1 MDRTILHIDVNNFF
15 ASIEIMLNPNL
26 KGLPVAVCG
35 SEDDRH
41 GIVLAKSYEAKKS
54 GVKTAE
60 TVWQAKKKC
69 PNLIIVPPQYEK
81 YKKYSKLIQNIY
93 YSYTDQVEPFGLDE
107 CWLDVTGSLKLFGNV
122 ENIAEEI
129 KERVKKEIGVT
140 VSIGVSFTKTFAKL
154 GSDLK
159 KPDAITYISKENFK
173 NIVWPLVTNEIIGVG
188 KSTFKILEEM
198 NLKTI
203 GELANCDISLLEQKL
218 GKHGRILWKR
228 VNGIDDEIVDANMYI
243 ASPKSI
249 GNGKTFR
256 NDLTKINDIRSAFQN
271 LTYEISN
278 KLKKHKLEVKNIQ
291 IVIRDNQFNDK
302 QLQCELPT
310 ITSSSL
316 IITNTAMDLFKKYKW
331 NKPIRALTI
340 RAINLIEEGTNDQ
353 ISLFEEKDEYEK
365 IKKIDKV
372 MFEINNKF
380 GPNSVKFSNINK
392 KL

>member
-26 KGLPVAVCG
+26 KGFPVAVCG

-41 GIVLAKSYEAKKS
+41 GIVLAKSYEAKKF

-69 PNLIIVPPQYEK
+69 PNLIIVPPQYEE

-188 KSTFKILEEM
+188 KSTFRILEEM

-278 KLKKHKLEVKNIQ
+278 KLKKYRLEAKNIQ

>member
-41 GIVLAKSYEAKKS
+41 GIVLAKSYEAKKF

-228 VNGIDDEIVDANMYI
+228 VNGIDDEIVDANIYT

-278 KLKKHKLEVKNIQ
+278 KLKKHRLEAKNIQ

-380 GPNSVKFSNINK
+380 GPNSVEFSNINK

>member
-41 GIVLAKSYEAKKS
+41 GIILAKSYEAKKF

-69 PNLIIVPPQYEK
+69 PNLIIVPPQYEE

-188 KSTFKILEEM
+188 NSTFKILEEM

-228 VNGIDDEIVDANMYI
+228 VNGIDDEIVDANIYT

-278 KLKKHKLEVKNIQ
+278 KLKKHRLEAKNIQ

>member
-41 GIVLAKSYEAKKS
+41 GIVLAKSYEAKKF

-60 TVWQAKKKC
+60 TIWQAKKKC
-69 PNLIIVPPQYEK
+69 PNIIIVPPQYDE

-243 ASPKSI
+243 TSPKSI

-278 KLKKHKLEVKNIQ
+278 KLKKHRLEAKNIQ

>member
-41 GIVLAKSYEAKKS
+41 GIVLAKSYEAKKF

-69 PNLIIVPPQYEK
+69 PNLIIVPPQYEE

-278 KLKKHKLEVKNIQ
+278 KLKKHRLEAKNIQ
-291 IVIRDNQFNDK
+291 IIIRDNQFNDK

>member
-35 SEDDRH
+35 YEDDRH
-41 GIVLAKSYEAKKS
+41 GIVLAKSYEAKKF

-69 PNLIIVPPQYEK
+69 PNLIIVPPQYDE

-228 VNGIDDEIVDANMYI
+228 VNGIDDEIVDANIYT

-278 KLKKHKLEVKNIQ
+278 KLKKHRLEAKNIQ

-353 ISLFEEKDEYEK
+353 ISLFEEKDEYKK

>member
-41 GIVLAKSYEAKKS
+41 GIVLAKSYEAKKF

-60 TVWQAKKKC
+60 TIWQAKKKC
-69 PNLIIVPPQYEK
+69 PNLIIVPPQYDE

-278 KLKKHKLEVKNIQ
+278 KLKKHRLEAKNIQ

>member
-26 KGLPVAVCG
+26 KGFPVAVCG

-41 GIVLAKSYEAKKS
+41 GIVLAKSYEAKKF

-69 PNLIIVPPQYEK
+69 PNLIIVPPQYEE

-228 VNGIDDEIVDANMYI
+228 VNGIDDEIVDANIYI

-278 KLKKHKLEVKNIQ
+278 KLKKHRLEAKNIQ

>member
-41 GIVLAKSYEAKKS
+41 GIVLAKSYEAKKF

-60 TVWQAKKKC
+60 TIWQAKKKC
-69 PNLIIVPPQYEK
+69 PNIIIVPPQYDE

-228 VNGIDDEIVDANMYI
+228 VNGIDDEIVDANIYI

-278 KLKKHKLEVKNIQ
+278 KLKKHRLEAKNIQ

>member
-41 GIVLAKSYEAKKS
+41 GIVLAKSYEAKKF

-69 PNLIIVPPQYEK
+69 PNLIIVPPQYEE

-218 GKHGRILWKR
+218 GKHGIILWKR
-228 VNGIDDEIVDANMYI
+228 VNGIDDEIVYANMYI

-278 KLKKHKLEVKNIQ
+278 KLKKHRLEAKNIQ

>member
-41 GIVLAKSYEAKKS
+41 GIVLAKSYEAKKF

-69 PNLIIVPPQYEK
+69 PNLIIVPPQYDE

-203 GELANCDISLLEQKL
+203 GELANCDISLLKQKL
-218 GKHGRILWKR
+218 GKHGKILWKR

-278 KLKKHKLEVKNIQ
+278 KLKKHRLEAKNIQ

>member
-41 GIVLAKSYEAKKS
+41 GIVLAKSYEAKKF

-69 PNLIIVPPQYEK
+69 PNLIIVPPQYEE

-129 KERVKKEIGVT
+129 KERVKKEIEVT

-278 KLKKHKLEVKNIQ
+278 KLKKHRLEAKNIQ

-380 GPNSVKFSNINK
+380 GSNSVKFSNINK

>member
-69 PNLIIVPPQYEK
+69 PNLIIVPPQYEE

-228 VNGIDDEIVDANMYI
+228 VNGIDDEIVNANMYI
-243 ASPKSI
+243 ANPKSI

-278 KLKKHKLEVKNIQ
+278 KLKKHRLEAKNIQ

>member
-69 PNLIIVPPQYEK
+69 PNLIIVPPQYEE

-243 ASPKSI
+243 ANPKSI

-278 KLKKHKLEVKNIQ
+278 KLKKHRLEAKNIQ

>member
-41 GIVLAKSYEAKKS
+41 GIVLAKSYEAKKF

-69 PNLIIVPPQYEK
+69 PNLIIVPPQYEE

-278 KLKKHKLEVKNIQ
+278 KLKKHRLEAKNIQ

>member
-41 GIVLAKSYEAKKS
+41 GIVLAKSYEAKKF

-60 TVWQAKKKC
+60 TIWQAKKKC
-69 PNLIIVPPQYEK
+69 PNLIIVPPQYEE

-243 ASPKSI
+243 TSPKSI

-278 KLKKHKLEVKNIQ
+278 KLKKHRLEAKNIQ

-340 RAINLIEEGTNDQ
+340 RAINLIEEGINDQ

>member
-41 GIVLAKSYEAKKS
+41 GIVLAKSYEAKKF

-69 PNLIIVPPQYEK
+69 PNLIIVPPQYEE

-228 VNGIDDEIVDANMYI
+228 VNGIDDEIVDANIYT

-278 KLKKHKLEVKNIQ
+278 KLKKHRLEAKNIQ

>member
-35 SEDDRH
+35 SEYDRH
-41 GIVLAKSYEAKKS
+41 GIVLAKSYEAKKF

-69 PNLIIVPPQYEK
+69 PNLIIVPPQYEE

-203 GELANCDISLLEQKL
+203 GELANYDISLLEQKL

-278 KLKKHKLEVKNIQ
+278 KLKKHKLEAKNIQ

>member
-41 GIVLAKSYEAKKS
+41 GIVLAKSYEAKKF

-69 PNLIIVPPQYEK
+69 PNLIIVPPQYEE

-122 ENIAEEI
+122 ENISEEI

-243 ASPKSI
+243 TSPKSI

-278 KLKKHKLEVKNIQ
+278 KLKKHRLEAKNIQ

>member
-69 PNLIIVPPQYEK
+69 PNLIIVPPQYEE

-278 KLKKHKLEVKNIQ
+278 KLKKHRLEAKNIQ

>member
-41 GIVLAKSYEAKKS
+41 GIVLAKSYEAKKF

-69 PNLIIVPPQYEK
+69 PNLIIVPPQYDE

-278 KLKKHKLEVKNIQ
+278 KLKKHRLEAKNIQ

>member
-1 MDRTILHIDVNNFF
+1 MDRNILHIDVNNFF

-41 GIVLAKSYEAKKS
+41 GIVLAKSYEAKKF

-60 TVWQAKKKC
+60 TTWQAKKKC
-69 PNLIIVPPQYEK
+69 PNLVIIPPQYDE

-93 YSYTDQVEPFGLDE
+93 YSYTDQIEPFGLDE
-107 CWLDVTGSLKLFGNV
+107 CWLDVTGSLKLFGSV

-159 KPDAITYISKENFK
+159 KPDAITYISKDNFK
-173 NIVWPLVTNEIIGVG
+173 NIVWPLDTNEIIGVG
-188 KSTFKILEEM
+188 KSTFKILQEM
-198 NLKTI
+198 NIKTI
-203 GELANCDISLLEQKL
+203 GDLANSNITLLEEKL
-218 GKHGRILWKR
+218 GKHGKILWER
-228 VNGIDDEIVDANMYI
+228 VNGIDNEIVDSNMNERI
-243 ASPKSI
+243 PKSI

-256 NDLTKINDIRSAFQN
+256 NDLTKIDDIRFSFQN
-271 LTYEISN
+271 LSYEISN
-278 KLKKHKLEVKNIQ
+278 KLKQYKLEAKNIQ

-302 QLQCELPT
+302 QLQGELPT
-310 ITSSSL
+310 TTSSSL

-331 NKPIRALTI
+331 NRPIRALTI
-340 RAINLIEEGTNDQ
+340 RAINLVEEGTNDQ
-353 ISLFEEKDEYEK
+353 ITLFEEKDEYEK

-380 GPNSVKFSNINK
+380 GPNSVKFSNSK
-392 KL
+392 

>member
-35 SEDDRH
+35 SENDRH
-41 GIVLAKSYEAKKS
+41 GIVLAKSYEAKKF

-69 PNLIIVPPQYEK
+69 PNLIIVPPQYEE
-81 YKKYSKLIQNIY
+81 YKKYSKLIQNMY

-278 KLKKHKLEVKNIQ
+278 KLKKHRLEAKNIQ

>member
-41 GIVLAKSYEAKKS
+41 GIVLAKSYEAKKF

-69 PNLIIVPPQYEK
+69 PNLIIVPPQYEE

-203 GELANCDISLLEQKL
+203 GELANCDISLLKQKL
-218 GKHGRILWKR
+218 GKHGKILWKR

-278 KLKKHKLEVKNIQ
+278 KLKKHRLEAKNIQ

>member
-41 GIVLAKSYEAKKS
+41 GIVLAKSYEAKKF

-69 PNLIIVPPQYEK
+69 PNLIIVPPQYEE

-203 GELANCDISLLEQKL
+203 SELANCDISLLEQKL

-243 ASPKSI
+243 TSPKSI

-278 KLKKHKLEVKNIQ
+278 KLKKHRLEAKNIQ

>member
-35 SEDDRH
+35 SEYDRH
-41 GIVLAKSYEAKKS
+41 GIVLAKSYEAKKF

-69 PNLIIVPPQYEK
+69 PNLIIVPPQYEE

-228 VNGIDDEIVDANMYI
+228 VNGIDDEIVDANIYT

-278 KLKKHKLEVKNIQ
+278 KLKKHRLEAKNIQ

>member
-69 PNLIIVPPQYEK
+69 PNLIIVPPQYEE

-243 ASPKSI
+243 ANPKSI

-278 KLKKHKLEVKNIQ
+278 KLKKHRLESKNIQ

>member
-41 GIVLAKSYEAKKS
+41 GIVLAKSYEAKKF

-69 PNLIIVPPQYEK
+69 PNLIIVPPQYEE

-129 KERVKKEIGVT
+129 KEKVKKEIGVT

-203 GELANCDISLLEQKL
+203 GELANYDISLLEQKL

-278 KLKKHKLEVKNIQ
+278 KLKKHKLEAKNIQ

>member
-41 GIVLAKSYEAKKS
+41 GIVLAKSYEAKKF

-69 PNLIIVPPQYEK
+69 PNLIIVPPQYEE

-107 CWLDVTGSLKLFGNV
+107 CWLDVTGSLKLFDNV

-188 KSTFKILEEM
+188 NSTFKILEEM

-228 VNGIDDEIVDANMYI
+228 VNGIDDEIVDANIYT

-278 KLKKHKLEVKNIQ
+278 KLKKHRLEAKNIQ

>member
-41 GIVLAKSYEAKKS
+41 GIVLAKSYEAKKF

-60 TVWQAKKKC
+60 TIWQAKKKC
-69 PNLIIVPPQYEK
+69 PNIIIVPPQYDE

-278 KLKKHKLEVKNIQ
+278 KLKKHRLEAKNIQ

-340 RAINLIEEGTNDQ
+340 RAINLIKEGTNDQ

>member
-35 SEDDRH
+35 SEYDRH
-41 GIVLAKSYEAKKS
+41 GIVLAKSYEAKKF

-69 PNLIIVPPQYEK
+69 PNLIIVPPQYEE

-278 KLKKHKLEVKNIQ
+278 KLKKHRLEAKNIQ

>member
-15 ASIEIMLNPNL
+15 ASLEIMLNPNL

-41 GIVLAKSYEAKKS
+41 GIVLAKSYEAKKF

-69 PNLIIVPPQYEK
+69 PNLIIVPPQYEE

-203 GELANCDISLLEQKL
+203 GELANCDISLLKQKL
-218 GKHGRILWKR
+218 GKHGKILWKR

-278 KLKKHKLEVKNIQ
+278 KLKKHRLEAKNIQ

>member
-35 SEDDRH
+35 SENDRH
-41 GIVLAKSYEAKKS
+41 GIVLAKSYEAKKF

-69 PNLIIVPPQYEK
+69 PNLIIVPPQYDE

-278 KLKKHKLEVKNIQ
+278 KLKKHRLEAKNIQ

>member
-1 MDRTILHIDVNNFF
+1 MDRNILHIDVNNFF

-35 SEDDRH
+35 SEDERH
-41 GIVLAKSYEAKKS
+41 GIVLAKSYEAKKF

-60 TVWQAKKKC
+60 TTWQAKKKC
-69 PNLIIVPPQYEK
+69 PNLVIIPPQYEE

-93 YSYTDQVEPFGLDE
+93 YSYTDQIEPFGLDE
-107 CWLDVTGSLKLFGNV
+107 CWLDVTGSLKLFGSV

-159 KPDAITYISKENFK
+159 KPDAITYISKANFK
-173 NIVWPLVTNEIIGVG
+173 NIVWPLDTNEIIGVG

-198 NLKTI
+198 NIKTI
-203 GELANCDISLLEQKL
+203 GDLANCDISLLEQKL
-218 GKHGRILWKR
+218 GKHGKILWER
-228 VNGIDDEIVDANMYI
+228 VNGIDNEIVDSNMNERI
-243 ASPKSI
+243 PKSI

-256 NDLTKINDIRSAFQN
+256 NDLTKIDDIRFSFQN
-271 LTYEISN
+271 LAYEISN
-278 KLKKHKLEVKNIQ
+278 KLKQYKLEAKNIQ

-302 QLQCELPT
+302 QLQGELPT

-340 RAINLIEEGTNDQ
+340 RAINLVEEGTNDQ
-353 ISLFEEKDEYEK
+353 ITLFEEKDEYEK

-380 GPNSVKFSNINK
+380 GPNSVKFSNSK
-392 KL
+392 

>member
-26 KGLPVAVCG
+26 KGFPVAVCG

-41 GIVLAKSYEAKKS
+41 GIVLAKSYEAKKF

-60 TVWQAKKKC
+60 TIWQAKKKC
-69 PNLIIVPPQYEK
+69 PNLIIVPPQYEE

-228 VNGIDDEIVDANMYI
+228 VNGIDDEIVDANIYI

-278 KLKKHKLEVKNIQ
+278 KLKKHRLEAKNIQ

>member
-41 GIVLAKSYEAKKS
+41 GIVLAKSYEAKKF

-60 TVWQAKKKC
+60 TIWQAKKKC
-69 PNLIIVPPQYEK
+69 PKLIIVPPQYEE

-107 CWLDVTGSLKLFGNV
+107 CWLDVTGSLKLFGSV

-129 KERVKKEIGVT
+129 RERVKKEIGVT

-228 VNGIDDEIVDANMYI
+228 VNGIDDEIVDSNTYI

-256 NDLTKINDIRSAFQN
+256 NDLTKIEDIRSAFQN

-278 KLKKHKLEVKNIQ
+278 KLKKHRLEAKNIQ

-340 RAINLIEEGTNDQ
+340 RAINLIEEGRNDQ
-353 ISLFEEKDEYEK
+353 ITLFEEKDEYEK

-380 GPNSVKFSNINK
+380 GTNSIKFSNVNK

>member
-41 GIVLAKSYEAKKS
+41 GIVLAKSYEAKKF

-69 PNLIIVPPQYEK
+69 PNIIIVPPQYEE

-278 KLKKHKLEVKNIQ
+278 KLKKHRLEAKNIQ